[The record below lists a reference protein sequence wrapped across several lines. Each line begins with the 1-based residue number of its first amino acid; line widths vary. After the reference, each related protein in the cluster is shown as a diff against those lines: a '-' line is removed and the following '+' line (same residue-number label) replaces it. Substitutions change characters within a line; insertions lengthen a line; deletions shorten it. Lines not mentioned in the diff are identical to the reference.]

1 MSLELIFC
9 YIFLLRFEQKHV
21 QYGSKKLLEHN
32 CHTLERCKHPEMFLA
47 LERLSLEHVLEPVS
61 SLSAQSQ
68 RL

>member
-47 LERLSLEHVLEPVS
+47 LERLSLEHVL
-61 SLSAQSQ
+61 
-68 RL
+68 